1 MADELR
7 LPGTRGRS
15 SAERLVADLA
25 REGFHLHREERISI
39 GLIAIAVANDLHR
52 SWEWT
57 SRPFLLF

>member
-1 MADELR
+1 
-7 LPGTRGRS
+7 
-15 SAERLVADLA
+15 VADLA